1 MATFNNR
8 IFGSNV
14 DSEIRKKFKSLEK
27 GSVEIEDELGSVQEV
42 NYQDYLGDR
51 TTFAR
56 MWAPLLISGS
66 DRQDVIFHTVND
78 ARGNDYEEA
87 LEPIST
93 QNYVNELQDN
103 YYLRNP
109 KAGITSVTTKTQGS
123 LGAVKSVTIE
133 FTVFNKTDFD
143 TIYQPYF
150 LKPNATIV
158 VDFGW
163 GRDAYDSLYN
173 IRDIIEL
180 DDVHLEKFDKFIYG
194 QGSNFQGLV
203 PTTQRDGWI
212 NKEEN
217 IGVVDVLIGRVI
229 DFSAKYSNEERY
241 ECSVTISSKNASLLD
256 KAITEENDLKFLFTN
271 KFEEVLIE
279 LLSSPAEEKGINNT
293 SFIASDQLSV
303 EEKQQVFASF
313 YNELG
318 LSSNNLGVLS
328 EKNINNGIFYQ
339 SVEDVYSSNANK
351 LSSGYI
357 SYGLFED
364 LFLNVLIAENNKDD
378 IHQVQFNS
386 KDSLV
391 RYSDNLVNRQREY
404 LSNNE
409 DLSVILYPEDSE
421 YLKDSYHAQTAY
433 REIPEDWSGNFEDY
447 RVSLYENWLS
457 GKDKTYNTKVIPLR
471 DLFVSIKTI
480 TKAFESKQN
489 VNDAIISILD
499 DINSDTYDI
508 LKLKL
513 VSMDGSYSAVSVV
526 DLNLHPPYGNE
537 TLSFDVTEDSVVSNL
552 DLNFM
557 MPKGGMASMIAIGE
571 NTDVNNR
578 FSDDEKEDSLRFL
591 EMFGPDKE
599 AFGSNDEDNPVWVS
613 PLPLSRDKDIKA
625 DEVKRYDYK
634 QEKASKIIQNLD
646 INTDR
651 DFKTFWTNK
660 VNQIKNQRNQK
671 QKTEAADKAKL
682 RKFSR
687 KRSSLIAED
696 KRLLATSERDYY
708 GKLAKQEVFG
718 NDETSPGALIRGEL
732 SVTTIG
738 NTYLNIGDYITIN
751 YLPKH
756 ISDKL
761 IYIISNIEQKLGD
774 SWETTY
780 TTIAILKPEHK
791 VEFTGKIEKCIF
803 HNDVLETYLNQSNQ
817 KNSMIDRASV
827 GIDLGTEKVHLKTR
841 WVTCK
846 KIKSR
851 FTQEVFDEV
860 EELGKS
866 NETIKKVGA
875 SFIVNE
881 FKSAGS
887 SWELKFVT
895 GLQEVILKYLYGNDL
910 TYNPAGSA
918 KRTNFRCFRNTPD
931 YDNIESL
938 YDVQEELT
946 DKPSQIFL
954 VGLVE
959 DANDEYDAAN
969 NNINAA
975 GQYVQNALKSDEVIA
990 ARNFAILE
998 YLAKRKYGKQ
1008 FFDNFVN
1015 PPTPPGFKPVKGG
1028 GDVATRIVPD
1038 LNELDVSKG
1047 MILSSFGFQLSVN
1060 VQSETDDP
1068 IETYLFDFKGVGGKV
1083 NQIVMLPKWFFDDNK
1098 ITPDDFV
1105 NEISEF
1111 MTGESGKK
1119 IDEIIAEDFSRSVGE
1134 FTTKE
1139 IKTAKKN
1146 LVKSAKWTWKAGKKL
1161 LDKVF

>member
-8 IFGSNV
+8 VFGSSV
-14 DSEIRKKFKSLEK
+14 EPEIIKKFKSLEK

-103 YYLRNP
+103 QNLRNP
-109 KAGITSVTTKTQGS
+109 KAGITSVTTKTEGS
-123 LGAVKSVTIE
+123 LGAVKRVTID

-150 LKPNATIV
+150 LKPNATVV
-158 VDFGW
+158 VDLGW

-173 IRDIIEL
+173 IRDTIEL
-180 DDVHLEKFDKFIYG
+180 DDIHLEKFEKFIYG
-194 QGSNFQGLV
+194 AGSNLQGLI
-203 PTTQRDGWI
+203 PTTQKDGWI

-217 IGVVDVLIGRVI
+217 LGVVDVFIGRVV
-229 DFSAKYSNEERY
+229 DFSAKYSNEEKY
-241 ECSVTISSKNASLLD
+241 ECSVTITSKNASLLD
-256 KAITEENDLKFLFTN
+256 KEITEENDLKFLFTN

-293 SFIASDQLSV
+293 SFIASDQLSA

-313 YNELG
+313 YDELN

-339 SVEDVYSSNANK
+339 SVEDVFSSNVNK

-409 DLSVILYPEDSE
+409 DLSVILYPEDSQH
-421 YLKDSYHAQTAY
+421 LKDSYHAQTAY
-433 REIPEDWSGNFEDY
+433 REIPEDFSGNFEDY

-471 DLFVSIKTI
+471 DVFVSIKTI

-499 DINSDTYDI
+499 DINSDSYDI

-513 VSMDGSYSAVSVV
+513 VNMDNSYSAVTVV
-526 DLNLHPPYGNE
+526 DLNLHPPYQD
-537 TLSFDVTEDSVVSNL
+537 TLEFDVTEDSVVSNL
-552 DLNFM
+552 DLSFM

-571 NTDVNNR
+571 NTDKTSL
-578 FSDDEKEDSLRFL
+578 FSDDSNEDALRFL

-599 AFGSNDEDNPVWVS
+599 IFGTNDEDNPVWVS
-613 PLPLSRDKDIKA
+613 PLPLSRDKDKKE

-634 QEKASKIIQNLD
+634 QEKASKIIQNL
-646 INTDR
+646 NLYTDK
-651 DFKTFWTNK
+651 DFKTFWANK
-660 VNQIKNQRNQK
+660 VNQIKSQRDKK
-671 QKTEAADKAKL
+671 QNTQASDTTKL

-687 KRSSLIAED
+687 KRSSLISSD
-696 KRLLATSERDYY
+696 TRLLATSERDYY

-718 NDETSPGALIRGEL
+718 NKETSPGALIRGEL
-732 SVTTIG
+732 SLTTIG

-761 IYIISNIEQKLGD
+761 IYLITNIEQKLSD
-774 SWETTY
+774 NWETSY
-780 TTIAILKPEHK
+780 TTIAVLKPEHK
-791 VEFTGKIEKCIF
+791 VEFVGEIEKCIF
-803 HNDVLETYLNQSNQ
+803 HNDVLESYLKESNE

-827 GIDLGTEKVHLKTR
+827 GEDLGTEKVYLKSR

-860 EELGKS
+860 EELGKA
-866 NETIKKVGA
+866 NDTIKSVGA

-881 FKSAGS
+881 FKSVGS
-887 SWELKFVT
+887 SWELRFVT

-959 DANDEYDAAN
+959 DADDDYDVSD

-998 YLAKRKYGKQ
+998 YLAKRKYSKQ

-1060 VQSETDDP
+1060 VQGETDDP
-1068 IETYLFDFKGVGGKV
+1068 VETYLFDFKGVGGKV
-1083 NQIVMLPKWFFDDNK
+1083 NQVVMLPKWFFDDNK
-1098 ITPDDFV
+1098 ITPDNFV
-1105 NEISEF
+1105 NEVSEF

-1119 IDEIIAEDFSRSVGE
+1119 IDEIIAEDFSRSAGE
-1134 FTTKE
+1134 FISKETKE
-1139 IKTAKKN
+1139 AGKN
-1146 LVKSAKWTWKAGKKL
+1146 IVKSAKWTWNAGKKL
-1161 LDKVF
+1161 IGKVF